1 MVMKT
6 RRRSGRH
13 DSTPDEARGRPEVKP
28 SAQAGAAVALGGPL
42 EHWRK
47 LASGQRGVRLY
58 HVTLPAGG
66 VPRWETELTLS
77 GRQVHRRFASELHAR
92 AWLSVATQH
101 DLAVSSVEREELNR
115 PVSASCFAEG
125 S

>member
-1 MVMKT
+1 MKS
-6 RRRSGRH
+6 RRQSGRH
-13 DSTPDEARGRPEVKP
+13 DSTADGARGRPEAKASV
-28 SAQAGAAVALGGPL
+28 QAGATSSLGRPL

-47 LASGQRGVRLY
+47 LASGHRGVRLY
-58 HVTLPAGG
+58 HVTVPAGG
-66 VPRWETELTLS
+66 VPRWETELTLN